1 MKAFITTYN
10 KTDKGLVLRNNF
22 VNEFADYYLKEFL
35 MDYYDDLEILE
46 YQVNS
51 VEVGIKGRGYSSIIE
66 AEKEFVYHIRFCL

>member
-22 VNEFADYYLKEFL
+22 INELMEYDLKEFL
-35 MDYYDDLEILE
+35 MDYNLTLDELN

-51 VEVGIKGRGYSSIIE
+51 IKNSLEKRGYSSIIE
-66 AEKEFVYHIRFCL
+66 AEKEFVYHIRFVS